1 MKKIGTAFMI
11 AAVMSITSMTPA
23 HAITSAQR
31 VQILKYQKCLAQQ
44 NWFPWIVCI
53 PPTFP

>member
-1 MKKIGTAFMI
+1 MKKTGTALMI

-23 HAITSAQR
+23 YAITSAQR
-31 VQILKYQKCLAQQ
+31 VQILKYQKCLSYQVLM
-44 NWFPWIVCI
+44 PWIVCI

>member
-1 MKKIGTAFMI
+1 MNRIGNALFL
-11 AAVMSITSMTPA
+11 AAALSIVNMTPA
-23 HAITSAQR
+23 QAITSAQR

>member
-1 MKKIGTAFMI
+1 MRKI
-11 AAVMSITSMTPA
+11 AALLIVASALSAPA
-23 HAITSAQR
+23 QAITSAQR

-44 NWFPWIVCI
+44 AWFPWIVCI